1 MPEITSRLISDRC
14 GRAASRL
21 LSIPSLRT
29 EAGMV
34 ALEPE
39 LRKSEESGKAEQ
51 ALGPATG
58 PVLLDALLTVTPP
71 SCLGPGASDL
81 ETGRHTDLGSKPG

>member
-1 MPEITSRLISDRC
+1 
-14 GRAASRL
+14 
-21 LSIPSLRT
+21 
-29 EAGMV
+29 MV

-58 PVLLDALLTVTPP
+58 PVLLDALLIVTPP

-81 ETGRHTDLGSKPG
+81 ETGRHTDLGSEPGWFPVDGDISSE